1 MSQTNFC
8 RWNLSRRRSVISS
21 KNSRTIATST
31 LMPSGI
37 WSSRKSFCSRSSTR
51 SCQPSGKIATIRK
64 WFFLKM
70 GLPWPLFH
78 LFSVFSNK
86 HQYNFTTNQCEQW
99 PSSIQCWDSNP
110 WPSEYESHP
119 LTTVNFMLSYFSSIL
134 IGWNFLES
142 KQNAWK
148 ISLA

>member
-86 HQYNFTTNQCEQW
+86 HQYNFTTNQCEQC

-110 WPSEYESHP
+110 WPVEYESHP
-119 LTTVNFMLSYFSSIL
+119 LTTVNFMLSYFFKHFDWL
-134 IGWNFLES
+134 NFFRVQA
-142 KQNAWK
+142 KWWK
-148 ISLA
+148 LA